1 MDKLKKSTTDL
12 MGLGIGGMA
21 GLGAM
26 GAMSNLPGMP
36 AEAKGVMPLAATG
49 VKLGMI
55 GGMLHVAKDIVPEQ
69 KNEKHTKSKQ
79 KKDDYVSRI
88 LG

>member
-12 MGLGIGGMA
+12 MKGGMMGMA

-55 GGMLHVAKDIVPEQ
+55 GGMFNVAKDMFGEDKP
-69 KNEKHTKSKQ
+69 KTYKRR
-79 KKDDYVSRI
+79 KKRK
-88 LG
+88 